1 MRATSTKTEHGFEAK
16 AISGIHTILIALNCP
31 DASRKGLKGF
41 AFEREMVG
49 PNSKGP
55 KFLRSQKVFKSVVP
69 DPKNAHDPNSPI
81 ETRGV
86 LHRQIPGAELPVGR
100 LRGRAGHQ
108 TIASASCR
116 CSARRA
122 RSRPTRRTRSGSRF
136 RPRRNS
142 SRARPTACGS
152 TAAPLR
158 GRNSP
163 RSSATSRRRTSTTRT
178 IRRSNGSRA
187 ACSRPACN
195 TSTRPSRAT
204 RCASRPTSSPMRR
217 SSKRSRP

>member
-41 AFEREMVG
+41 AFEREMIG
-49 PNSKGP
+49 TDSKGP

-69 DPKNAHDPNSPI
+69 DPKNAHDPNDPD

-86 LHRQIPGAELPVGR
+86 LHRQVPGAELPVGR
-100 LRGRAGHQ
+100 LRGHAGHDISLPHPADVRQ
-108 TIASASCR
+108 AGRAHHR
-116 CSARRA
+116 PEGRDQARDHDREGMGA
-122 RSRPTRRTRSGSRF
+122 GRD
-136 RPRRNS
+136 PRRLVQP
-142 SRARPTACGS
+142 RRHREPEIRRGVRQQ
-152 TAAPLR
+152 AA
-158 GRNSP
+158 
-163 RSSATSRRRTSTTRT
+163 ARTSTIRT
-178 IRRSNGSRA
+178 IRRSNGCRA
-187 ACSRPACN
+187 ACSRPACD

-217 SSKRSRP
+217 SSRRSRP